1 MSKILSI
8 TSIQYVLYIIPLSHH
23 KFHSREFLTNTTD
36 FGRTEKLD
44 LLSESV
50 TETGFF
56 KQGEPI
62 D

>member
-1 MSKILSI
+1 MF
-8 TSIQYVLYIIPLSHH
+8 YIPLHSLIII
-23 KFHSREFLTNTTD
+23 FHSREFLTNTTD

-56 KQGEPI
+56 KQAEPI